1 MERVMRA
8 FLKSPGRVATIVL
21 ALGIGAA
28 GLASPALAMGRA
40 GAMWHGGGGGGA
52 FHGGGNYHGRGGWGP
67 GIGAAVVG
75 GLVGGAI
82 IGAAGYPYYDNGYG
96 YGAGPCW
103 QYQDVYSSA
112 GGYLGRQLVNTCQ

>member
-1 MERVMRA
+1 MRA

-40 GAMWHGGGGGGA
+40 GSMWHGGGGGA

-82 IGAAGYPYYDNGYG
+82 IGSAYPYYDNGYG
-96 YGAGPCW
+96 YGSDPCW

-112 GGYLGRQLVNTCQ
+112 GGYLGRQQVNTCQ